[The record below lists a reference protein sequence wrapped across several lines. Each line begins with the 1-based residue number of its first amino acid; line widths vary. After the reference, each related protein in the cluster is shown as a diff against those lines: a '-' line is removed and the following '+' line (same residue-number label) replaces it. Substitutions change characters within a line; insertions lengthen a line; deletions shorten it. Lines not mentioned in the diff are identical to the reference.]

1 EPGLFG
7 DAGRYTIDG
16 PGSWIVDLNLA
27 RSIPLSDQGRRL
39 LFTLTTTNLFN
50 HPNFTGLN
58 TVVNSTAFGRVTSVG
73 TMRRIELS
81 FRFMF

>member
-1 EPGLFG
+1 MNEE
-7 DAGRYTIDG
+7 
-16 PGSWIVDLNLA
+16 
-27 RSIPLSDQGRRL
+27 GRRL
-39 LFTLTTTNLFN
+39 LITLQARNLFN

-73 TMRRIELS
+73 EMRRIELN